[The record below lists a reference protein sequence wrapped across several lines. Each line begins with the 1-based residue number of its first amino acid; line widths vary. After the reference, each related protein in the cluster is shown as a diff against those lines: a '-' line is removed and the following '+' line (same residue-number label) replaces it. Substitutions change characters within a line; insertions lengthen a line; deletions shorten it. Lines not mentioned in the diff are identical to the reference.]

1 MAYVVFAG
9 KDVQVTNTINNF
21 RRRTFVVEEFIGLF
35 GIGDSFCPV
44 VCGDDAN
51 LLYVRILK

>member
-21 RRRTFVVEEFIGLF
+21 RRRTFVIKKFIGFF
-35 GIGDSFCPV
+35 GIGDSFSPV
-44 VCGDDAN
+44 VLRDDAN
-51 LLYVRILK
+51 LLYVRIFK